1 MKRSTK
7 GRRPADPDNPPLTA
21 KQLARFRPSI
31 EVVPHI
37 VAAYRAR
44 RGRPP
49 NGEASKVQVTLRL
62 DPRIIAHFK
71 RKGPGWQTR
80 INDAL
85 AAAISRKTS
94 GR

>member
-1 MKRSTK
+1 MRKKSARRAADVDNPEWTAADFKRA
-7 GRRPADPDNPPLTA
+7 RPA
-21 KQLARFRPSI
+21 SEI
-31 EVVPHI
+31 VPK
-37 VAAYRAR
+37 VFAAYRAR

-85 AAAISRKTS
+85 AAAISGKTS